1 MYTFSSASK
10 KRATVS
16 NLYQWVALKNQMVNG
31 LMYLH
36 EEVQMLNSDI
46 QGDNSLSQRQ
56 VDISTSSTRAPRH
69 ETERL
74 WESLSSKVEGIN
86 LQLQKKLIE
95 KHATMLWS

>member
-16 NLYQWVALKNQMVNG
+16 DLYQWVVLKNQMVNG

-56 VDISTSSTRAPRH
+56 VDISTTRAPRH
-69 ETERL
+69 EAERL

-95 KHATMLWS
+95 EHATLLWS

>member
-16 NLYQWVALKNQMVNG
+16 DLYQWVALKNQMVNG

-36 EEVQMLNSDI
+36 KEVPVLKW
-46 QGDNSLSQRQ
+46 DNSLPQRQ
-56 VDISTSSTRAPRH
+56 VDISTSSTRAQRH
-69 ETERL
+69 EAERL
-74 WESLSSKVEGIN
+74 WESLSSKVEGID

-95 KHATMLWS
+95 EHATLLWS